1 MLLKSDS
8 AVTLSQPNRC
18 TIGRINEGEW
28 MMIVKKLLLALGTV
42 CALGIAGPAVTAN
55 ASSYL
60 QITSNS
66 KTSYNARFVN
76 QSSRNDGI
84 YYYAPYYTQRSAKT
98 RDASGKNWQHR
109 FVKVT
114 QTAKL
119 SNGTTYVKF
128 AWYGKTIG
136 WVNQNALQKYSRSQN
151 AAALLKNANFQG
163 RAMLFNNY
171 ATGASHVNVGYA
183 NVSSKLANTTTTL
196 FPIASLQKVMTGAI
210 IEQLA
215 ASGKL
220 SLSDKLNKYYP
231 SVSGSGNI
239 TLRQL
244 LNHRSGINMDET
256 TPSSVLSTQTAALNY
271 TLSQLKSTGSTS
283 FNYTNANY
291 TLLAAIASK
300 VTGQPY
306 ETLVQNRIIKPL
318 NLQNTYAWDN
328 LPSNAVIAN
337 GYTYSN
343 GNSVTNNVSQKLMS
357 SLLGAGNYYATP
369 EDYYKIQKGLRN
381 GKILT
386 KNQYYDLSNDYTL
399 SYAGGLY
406 HYSGSIKRVRGAL
419 TGSGYETI
427 LYGSEGNKKGV
438 ILFANQ
444 KPTKSIDTLA
454 KTLYDL
460 ARYYNEN

>member
-1 MLLKSDS
+1 
-8 AVTLSQPNRC
+8 
-18 TIGRINEGEW
+18 
-28 MMIVKKLLLALGTV
+28 MMIVKKFLLIFGTALGLA
-42 CALGIAGPAVTAN
+42 ALAPTTLAQ

-60 QITSNS
+60 RITSQKS
-66 KTSYNARFVN
+66 TSYNARFVS

-114 QTAKL
+114 KVAKL
-119 SNGTTYVKF
+119 SNGSTYVKF

-136 WVNQNALQKYSRSQN
+136 WVNQKALQKYSRSQN
-151 AAALLKNANFQG
+151 AAALLKNAHFQG
-163 RAMLFNNY
+163 RAMLFNSY
-171 ATGASHVNVGYA
+171 ATGASHVSVGDA
-183 NVSSKLANTTTTL
+183 DMTSQLANNANTL

-220 SLSDKLNKYYP
+220 SLTDKLSKYYP
-231 SVSGSGNI
+231 SVAGSGNI
-239 TLRQL
+239 TLRQM
-244 LNHRSGINMDET
+244 LNHRSGINMSES
-256 TPSSVLSTQTAALNY
+256 TPDTLLTSQDSELNY
-271 TLSQLKSTGSTS
+271 TLNQLKSTGSSS

-300 VTGQPY
+300 VAGQSY
-306 ETLVQNRIIKPL
+306 ESLVQSRIIQPL

-328 LPSNAVIAN
+328 LPSDRVVAN
-337 GYTYSN
+337 GYSYSN
-343 GNSVTNNVSQKLMS
+343 GTSVTDNVSQKLMS
-357 SLLGAGNYYATP
+357 SLLGAGNYYSTP

-386 KNQYYDLSNDYTL
+386 RKQYYALADNYSL

-406 HYSGSIKRVRGAL
+406 HYSGGIKRVRGAL
-419 TGSGYETI
+419 SGSGYET
-427 LYGSEGNKKGV
+427 LYYGTEGNKKGV
-438 ILFANQ
+438 VLFANQ
-444 KPTKSIDTLA
+444 QPTKSIDSLG

-460 ARYYNEN
+460 ARFYNEN

>member
-1 MLLKSDS
+1 
-8 AVTLSQPNRC
+8 
-18 TIGRINEGEW
+18 
-28 MMIVKKLLLALGTV
+28 MIVKKIWLVIGTLFLV
-42 CALGIAGPAVTAN
+42 GSFIPATSAH
-55 ASSYL
+55 AKSYL
-60 QITSNS
+60 QITSS
-66 KTSYNARFVN
+66 TKTSYNARFVN

-119 SNGTTYVKF
+119 SDGSTYVKF

-136 WVNQNALQKYSRSQN
+136 WVNQSALQKYSRSQN
-151 AAALLKNANFQG
+151 AAALLSNAHFQG
-163 RAMLFNNY
+163 NAMLFNHY
-171 ATGASHVNVGYA
+171 ATGASQVSVGDA
-183 NVSSKLANTTTTL
+183 DVTSKLANTSTTL

-220 SLSDKLNKYYP
+220 SLTDKLNKYYP

-244 LNHRSGINMDET
+244 LNHRSGIDMDES
-256 TPSSVLSTQTAALNY
+256 TPSTLLTSQASELNY
-271 TLSQLKSTGSTS
+271 TLSQLKSTGSQT

-300 VTGQPY
+300 VTGQSY
-306 ETLVQNRIIKPL
+306 ETLVQNRIVKPM

-328 LPSNAVIAN
+328 LPSNAVVAS

-343 GNSVTNNVSQKLMS
+343 GTNVSNNVSQKLMS

-369 EDYYKIQKGLRN
+369 ADYYKIQKGLRN

-386 KNQYYDLSNDYTL
+386 KSQYYDLANDYKL
-399 SYAGGLY
+399 NYAGGLY
-406 HYSGSIKRVRGAL
+406 HYSGGIKRVRGAL

-427 LYGSEGNKKGV
+427 YYGSEGNKKGV
-438 ILFANQ
+438 VLFANQ

>member
-1 MLLKSDS
+1 MGLTTK
-8 AVTLSQPNRC
+8 
-18 TIGRINEGEW
+18 GKW
-28 MMIVKKLLLALGTV
+28 MMIVKKLWLILGTLLIV
-42 CALGIAGPAVTAN
+42 GALLPATSAD
-55 ASSYL
+55 AKAYL
-60 QITSNS
+60 QITSKQS
-66 KTSYNARFVN
+66 VSYNARFTN
-76 QSSRNDGI
+76 QASRNDGI

-119 SNGTTYVKF
+119 SNGSTYVKF

-151 AAALLKNANFQG
+151 AAVLLNNAHFQG
-163 RAMLFNNY
+163 SAMLFNHY
-171 ATGASHVNVGYA
+171 ATGASLVSVGNA
-183 NVSSKLANTTTTL
+183 DATSKLANSATTL
-196 FPIASLQKVMTGAI
+196 FPIASLQKVMTGAL

-215 ASGKL
+215 ANNKL
-220 SLSDKLNKYYP
+220 SLTDKLSKYYP

-244 LNHRSGINMDET
+244 LNHRSGIDMDET
-256 TPSSVLSTQTAALNY
+256 TPDSVLSTQAAELNY
-271 TLSQLKSTGSTS
+271 TLSQLKSTGGQK

-300 VTGQPY
+300 VTGQSY
-306 ETLVQNRIIKPL
+306 DDLVQSQIIKPL
-318 NLQNTYAWDN
+318 KLQNTYAWDN
-328 LPSNAVIAN
+328 LPKDSVVAN
-337 GYTYSN
+337 GYSYSN
-343 GNSVTNNVSQKLMS
+343 GNSVANNVSQKLMS

-369 EDYYKIQKGLRN
+369 SDYYKIQKGLRN

-386 KNQYYDLSNDYTL
+386 KNQYYDLANDYKL
-399 SYAGGLY
+399 RYAGGLY
-406 HYSGSIKRVRGAL
+406 HYNGGIKRVRGAL

-427 LYGSEGNKKGV
+427 YYGSEGNKKGV
-438 ILFANQ
+438 VLFANQ

>member
-1 MLLKSDS
+1 
-8 AVTLSQPNRC
+8 
-18 TIGRINEGEW
+18 
-28 MMIVKKLLLALGTV
+28 MIVKKILLILGTALGLV
-42 CALGIAGPAVTAN
+42 LVVPATLAH

-60 QITSNS
+60 KITSQKS
-66 KTSYNARFVN
+66 TSYNARFVS

-114 QTAKL
+114 KVAKL

-136 WVNQNALQKYSRSQN
+136 WVNQKALQKYSRSQN
-151 AAALLKNANFQG
+151 AAALLNNAHFQG
-163 RAMLFNNY
+163 RAMLFNHY
-171 ATGASHVNVGYA
+171 ATGASRVSVGDA
-183 NVSSKLANTTTTL
+183 DVTSKLANTANTL
-196 FPIASLQKVMTGAI
+196 FPIASLQKVLTGAI

-220 SLSDKLNKYYP
+220 SLTDKLSKYYP
-231 SVSGSGNI
+231 SVAGSGSI

-244 LNHRSGINMDET
+244 LNHRSGIDMDET
-256 TPSSVLSTQTAALNY
+256 TPATLLTSQASELNY
-271 TLSQLKSTGSTS
+271 TLDQLKSTGSQS

-300 VTGQPY
+300 VTGQSY
-306 ETLVQNRIIKPL
+306 DTLVQNRIIKPL
-318 NLQNTYAWDN
+318 NLQHTYAWDD
-328 LPSNAVIAN
+328 LPNDSVVAS

-357 SLLGAGNYYATP
+357 SLLGAGNYYSTP

-386 KNQYYDLSNDYTL
+386 KSQYYDLADNYKL
-399 SYAGGLY
+399 NYAGGLY
-406 HYSGSIKRVRGAL
+406 HYSGGIKRVRGAL
-419 TGSGYETI
+419 SGSGYET
-427 LYGSEGNKKGV
+427 LYYGSEGNKKGV

-444 KPTKSIDTLA
+444 KPTKSIDKLG

>member
-1 MLLKSDS
+1 
-8 AVTLSQPNRC
+8 
-18 TIGRINEGEW
+18 
-28 MMIVKKLLLALGTV
+28 MIVKKFLLIFGTALGLA
-42 CALGIAGPAVTAN
+42 ALAPTTLAQ

-60 QITSNS
+60 RITSQKN
-66 KTSYNARFVN
+66 TSYNARFVS

-114 QTAKL
+114 KVAKL
-119 SNGTTYVKF
+119 SNGSTYVKF

-136 WVNQNALQKYSRSQN
+136 WVDQKALQKYSRSQN
-151 AAALLKNANFQG
+151 AAALLKNAHFQG
-163 RAMLFNNY
+163 RAMLFNHY
-171 ATGASHVNVGYA
+171 ATGASHVSVGDA
-183 NVSSKLANTTTTL
+183 DMTSQLANNANTL

-220 SLSDKLNKYYP
+220 SLNDKLNKYYP
-231 SVSGSGNI
+231 SVSGSGSI
-239 TLRQL
+239 TLRQM
-244 LNHRSGINMDET
+244 LNHRSGINMSES
-256 TPSSVLSTQTAALNY
+256 TPDTLLTSQASELNY
-271 TLSQLKSTGSTS
+271 TLSQLKSTGSSS

-300 VTGQPY
+300 VAGQSY
-306 ETLVQNRIIKPL
+306 ESLVQSRIVQPL

-328 LPSNAVIAN
+328 LPSNSVVAN
-337 GYTYSN
+337 GYSYSN
-343 GNSVTNNVSQKLMS
+343 GNSVADNVSQKLMS
-357 SLLGAGNYYATP
+357 SLLGAGNYYSTP

-386 KNQYYDLSNDYTL
+386 KKQYYALADNYSL

-406 HYSGSIKRVRGAL
+406 HYSGGIKRVRGAL
-419 TGSGYETI
+419 SGSGYET
-427 LYGSEGNKKGV
+427 LYYGTEGNKKGV
-438 ILFANQ
+438 VLFANQ
-444 KPTKSIDTLA
+444 KPTKSIDSLG

-460 ARYYNEN
+460 ARFYNEN